1 MAERTYDASVDLH
14 DSYYAAVG
22 ALRLRHL
29 SGLPAVSPEA
39 TKVEQAK
46 ADAII
51 EYAARVKDWP
61 LLEQAIELKIDE
73 QQDFVRW
80 WNENVSIGHGLGRNK
95 IADPAILSASKATEL
110 SGIRV
115 DTVSRWAKKLSD
127 EVKYRSQQ
135 IVAAYRKAGLEADEN
150 FRALGTGN
158 NEWFTPAQYIEA
170 AREVMGEID
179 LDPATHPVA
188 QQIVRAISH
197 YTAAD
202 NGLVQPWH
210 GRVWLNPPYAA
221 PLVGQFIAKL
231 VDEVTARNVAQA
243 IVLTHN
249 YTDGAWFHHAESAA
263 DLLCFT
269 RGRVKFV
276 DPDGDECM
284 PTQGQAFF
292 YYGPH
297 GDRFRNVFSQFG
309 FVR

>member
-1 MAERTYDASVDLH
+1 MTEREYDASVDLH
-14 DSYYAAVG
+14 DSYYAAV
-22 ALRLRHL
+22 AELRQRHL
-29 SGLPAVSPEA
+29 NGLPIVPPEQ
-39 TKVEQAK
+39 TKTEQAK

-51 EYAARVKDWP
+51 ALAIKLKKWP
-61 LLEQAIELKIDE
+61 LVEDAVDLKLEE
-73 QQDFVRW
+73 QGDFVRW
-80 WNENVSIGHGLGRNK
+80 WAENVRSAGKPLIV
-95 IADPAILSASKATEL
+95 ADRATISAAEATQF
-110 SGIRV
+110 GGYTKDQV
-115 DTVSRWAKKLSD
+115 ARWNKKLKD
-127 EVKYRSQQ
+127 YDKYRAQQ
-135 IVAAYRKAGLEADEN
+135 ILAAFKRLGIEPPEN

-158 NEWFTPAQYIEA
+158 NEWFTPPQYIEA
-170 AREVMGEID
+170 AREVMVEID

-188 QQIVRAISH
+188 QQTVRAISH

-231 VDEVTARNVAQA
+231 VEEVTARNVAQA

-297 GDRFRNVFSQFG
+297 GDRFRNVFGQFG

>member
-1 MAERTYDASVDLH
+1 MTERQYDASVDLH
-14 DSYYAAVG
+14 DSYYAAV
-22 ALRLRHL
+22 AELRQRHAN
-29 SGLPAVSPEA
+29 GLPIVPPEQ
-39 TKVEQAK
+39 TKIEQAR

-51 EYAARVKDWP
+51 ALAIKLKNWP
-61 LLEQAIELKIDE
+61 LVESAVDLKLEE
-73 QQDFVRW
+73 QTDFVEFW
-80 WNENVSIGHGLGRNK
+80 GRSVRSPGKPPINSDMEL
-95 IADPAILSASKATEL
+95 ISVAQATEWT
-110 SGIRV
+110 GINQPQV
-115 DTVSRWAKKLSD
+115 VRWGKKLKD
-127 EVKYRSQQ
+127 YEKYRAQQ
-135 IVAAYRKAGLEADEN
+135 ILAAFKRAGIEAPEN

-158 NEWFTPAQYIEA
+158 NEWFTPPQYIEA

-188 QQIVRAISH
+188 QQTVRAISH